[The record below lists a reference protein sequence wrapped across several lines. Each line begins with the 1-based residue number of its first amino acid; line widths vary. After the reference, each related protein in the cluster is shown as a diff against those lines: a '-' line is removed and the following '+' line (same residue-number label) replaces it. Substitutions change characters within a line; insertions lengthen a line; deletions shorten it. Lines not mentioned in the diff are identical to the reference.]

1 MSARRKP
8 EDQQEEET
16 GEQAYKRKSGAQEHG
31 GRAKR
36 VNRKSM
42 PGSERR

>member
-16 GEQAYKRKSGAQEHG
+16 GEEVYKRKSGAQEHG
-31 GRAKR
+31 GRAKH
-36 VNRKSM
+36 VNRKPV